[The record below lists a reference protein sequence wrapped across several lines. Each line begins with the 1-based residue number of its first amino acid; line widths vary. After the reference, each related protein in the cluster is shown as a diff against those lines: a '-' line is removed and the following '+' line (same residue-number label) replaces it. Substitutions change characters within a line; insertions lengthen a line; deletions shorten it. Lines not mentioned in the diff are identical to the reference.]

1 MVLNQN
7 ENGYNWDS
15 FILEWNAQYLNAKHI
30 LCYLNTYPGVLS
42 KVKLADIHNSNSI
55 DSAHQE
61 WLWLISKFTNPIDI
75 EFFKPYFVPI
85 KVDSIDY
92 FIDIS
97 DDKYPIFEVHY
108 FFYEPYKWYK
118 QFIVEDI
125 TEMLLA
131 QDTGLDLRKVLKEN
145 DRKRWTDVDE
155 FFAERKRLG
164 FEGKLFIEPVKKEEF
179 THESK
184 DGKLVTFEI
193 KDTFVEVTGV
203 TSIIA
208 GLLPFDLPIK
218 LMKTDDLY
226 YQPKIPYKK
235 VKFIRDLVFLLR
247 DIGIRGVKS
256 YQAEFLDSSN
266 GILIYRNNTFSISHP
281 KREIID
287 DFIEKLMTSQ

>member
-145 DRKRWTDVDE
+145 DRKRWKDVDE

-184 DGKLVTFEI
+184 DVKFVTFEI
-193 KDTFVEVTGV
+193 KYTFVEVTGV